1 MFKKNVEKLLA
12 FFVLGLFLAFLA
24 FNSLNIERKN
34 FEDKLTNSRSIHLEL
49 TEQDIKNALNV
60 LNTGIY
66 IDRVYDHDPEAKTFK
81 ADGWLW
87 AKWKGERE
95 LSSWNPESSID
106 PLKTLSIYNAIEWD
120 SYYEEDPVYYK
131 TPDNLNYQS
140 KGFSGRFIYGDVD
153 YRKFPFEKLV
163 LPIELTAVDHWIDE
177 LVLLNK
183 SELDNSKVDKKL
195 ELQGYNF
202 EKFILES
209 KKRVF
214 NSSFGLDADAF
225 ASFGDEQKSIYPS
238 IIASLH
244 FSRSISSSAWN
255 LFVPL
260 ITVLLVVVCSPL
272 IDPRN
277 HEPKIALPA
286 SVLLVLVFL
295 QQGYKSLLPSSLSYL
310 TFMDYLYGWAYLVT
324 LLVFLESLYTTN
336 KVFNTNKLKMENLIK
351 VSRERGQ
358 IILFSILTITP
369 LYAFICWIF

>member
-1 MFKKNVEKLLA
+1 MFKKNVEKFLA

-49 TEQDIKNALNV
+49 TEEDIKNALNV

-66 IDRVYDHDPEAKTFK
+66 IDRVYDHDPETKTFK

-153 YRKFPFEKLV
+153 YRKFPFEELV

-202 EKFILES
+202 EKFIVES

-214 NSSFGLDADAF
+214 NSSFGLDADAL

-277 HEPKIALPA
+277 HEP
-286 SVLLVLVFL
+286 
-295 QQGYKSLLPSSLSYL
+295 
-310 TFMDYLYGWAYLVT
+310 
-324 LLVFLESLYTTN
+324 
-336 KVFNTNKLKMENLIK
+336 
-351 VSRERGQ
+351 
-358 IILFSILTITP
+358 
-369 LYAFICWIF
+369 